1 MAEGV
6 TVALIPKE
14 LVILFDGD
22 DTSLP
27 WSERIQNY
35 ADHDNLTLDL
45 AYHLAAIERG
55 EQEVIERQ

>member
-1 MAEGV
+1 M
-6 TVALIPKE
+6 ALIPKE

-55 EQEVIERQ
+55 EQEIIERQ